1 MAIYNPFARR
11 ETHGR
16 YALST
21 YRVLVPI
28 TWLLVVIF
36 GVYYTLH
43 SPDDVKH
50 GRKIFK
56 QGHVYTTPFSLN
68 TTITEIYWVLLL
80 LTQLSYVYHL
90 FSNDGA
96 IANAAANV
104 GSHFILNN
112 LFTLAW
118 ILLWTRGHFWASE
131 VMLAANYLNQHAA
144 YWRHRTLP
152 TFVHLSAIAGP
163 YAWTLMALFWNGAVA
178 VGSNSFPARIA
189 ANIFIWLIF
198 AFGSTHI
205 MATQDD
211 LLGYCLTFLTL
222 ALAIEQLAIKVIA
235 LQWIFAFVI
244 FAVFLV
250 ESIYLSSTKYSGR
263 DSLFRRITEPEPTDR
278 EREPLLNSAANP

>member
-1 MAIYNPFARR
+1 MPGAAKFCPILQTNCI
-11 ETHGR
+11 T
-16 YALST
+16 LS
-21 YRVLVPI
+21 R
-28 TWLLVVIF
+28 
-36 GVYYTLH
+36 
-43 SPDDVKH
+43 
-50 GRKIFK
+50 
-56 QGHVYTTPFSLN
+56 
-68 TTITEIYWVLLL
+68 VLLL

-205 MATQDD
+205 LATQDD

-222 ALAIEQLAIKVIA
+222 GK
-235 LQWIFAFVI
+235 
-244 FAVFLV
+244 
-250 ESIYLSSTKYSGR
+250 SGLPCMGETQR
-263 DSLFRRITEPEPTDR
+263 LTLCSLGHRATSNQGHCSAMDLCLCHLRSLPRRVDL
-278 EREPLLNSAANP
+278 PL

>member
-1 MAIYNPFARR
+1 
-11 ETHGR
+11 
-16 YALST
+16 LS
-21 YRVLVPI
+21 R
-28 TWLLVVIF
+28 
-36 GVYYTLH
+36 
-43 SPDDVKH
+43 
-50 GRKIFK
+50 
-56 QGHVYTTPFSLN
+56 
-68 TTITEIYWVLLL
+68 VLLL

-104 GSHFILNN
+104 ASHFILNN

-118 ILLWTRGHFWASE
+118 ILLWTRNHFWASE
-131 VMLAANYLNQHAA
+131 LMLALNYLNQHAA
-144 YWRHRTLP
+144 YWRHRALP

-178 VGSNSFPARIA
+178 VNSNSFPARIV

-222 ALAIEQLAIKVIA
+222 GKLAR
-235 LQWIFAFVI
+235 
-244 FAVFLV
+244 LV
-250 ESIYLSSTKYSGR
+250 WGKIPR
-263 DSLFRRITEPEPTDR
+263 D
-278 EREPLLNSAANP
+278 